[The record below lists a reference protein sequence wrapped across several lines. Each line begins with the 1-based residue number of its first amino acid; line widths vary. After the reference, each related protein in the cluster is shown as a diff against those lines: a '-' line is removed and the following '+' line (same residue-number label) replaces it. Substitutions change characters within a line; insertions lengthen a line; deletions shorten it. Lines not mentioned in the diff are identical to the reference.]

1 MKRYLKV
8 LLLSFALLFGLVIGM
23 SATAASANNNFFYW
37 ERPHWV
43 TVTRSSTIYK
53 IKRTYPLVNSYV
65 VKKYHVYYGHHL
77 LIHHAASYTWQ
88 VESGI
93 FNSGSHY
100 TYVVARSGYNWFR
113 QGIH

>member
-1 MKRYLKV
+1 MNMKKS
-8 LLLSFALLFGLVIGM
+8 LLLGITALTLGLSV
-23 SATAASANNNFFYW
+23 SATAVSANHNFFYW
-37 ERPHWV
+37 EHPHWV

-77 LIHHAASYTWQ
+77 LIHHAASYDWQ
-88 VESGI
+88 VESGH
-93 FNSGSHY
+93 FNSNSYY
-100 TYVVARSGYNWFR
+100 TYSVNRSSYSWFK

>member
-1 MKRYLKV
+1 MKIKRI
-8 LLLSFALLFGLVIGM
+8 LLLGVSSLTFGIGV

-43 TVTRSSTIYK
+43 TVTKASTIVK
-53 IKRTYPLVNSYV
+53 IKNGYPLYKSYQVKTYRVNR
-65 VKKYHVYYGHHL
+65 GHHL
-77 LIHHAASYTWQ
+77 KIHHAASYTWQ

>member
-1 MKRYLKV
+1 MKIKRM
-8 LLLSFALLFGLVIGM
+8 LLLGVSSLTFGIGI

-77 LIHHAASYTWQ
+77 LIHHAASYDW
-88 VESGI
+88 
-93 FNSGSHY
+93 
-100 TYVVARSGYNWFR
+100 
-113 QGIH
+113 